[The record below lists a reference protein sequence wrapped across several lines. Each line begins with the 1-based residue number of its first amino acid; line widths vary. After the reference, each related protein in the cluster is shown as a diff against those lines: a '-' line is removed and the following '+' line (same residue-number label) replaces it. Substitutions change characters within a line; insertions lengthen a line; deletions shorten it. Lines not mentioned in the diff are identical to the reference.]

1 MKFLKLELENWSS
14 YGGSGNEVTFAKT
27 PGSEITVITAKNGV
41 GKTSILKAF
50 SFVLYGSVSQSI
62 ARSGDISKLED
73 FPNRPAL
80 ETGGEVT
87 TSVTLTFEYEGS
99 EWKLQRKFTAKQ
111 GQNANLLVLG
121 AVQTSL
127 IQIGKGSGISTEKI
141 DDFINDNLLN
151 QKVSHFY
158 FFDGVLL
165 EEIQSQLTRKDEVS
179 RKLVMNS
186 VENAL
191 GLRFLDHLHLNLKAC
206 LAKVDGE
213 IAGQVKALS
222 LNEKLLKKIDDDQEA
237 FDALKAD
244 IEQIEVLRA
253 IEVEKRDEHDKK
265 LQAIDPATK
274 AKAIERTRLQQDL
287 EDLEKE
293 FKESVQKIR
302 QEGER
307 AWLAPLSKSLSVLFE
322 SAESEEAAR
331 VEHKEHELGLKAKIS
346 SIEASL
352 NGKSCS
358 LCGNSHDEN
367 ELSRLS
373 KELETLKAELSDLT
387 PVHKNSEN
395 VSYKVGRA
403 LTESKRIDVVRQA
416 IEHQDSIMVKIADAK
431 RKIVRIGDELGN
443 FAENI
448 DVKWEEAQR
457 AEANSKIEKYD
468 EHIFESSKKLDIIRS
483 LLGANK
489 AKLTETGL
497 VSKKD
502 KDSRT
507 LIDLICRS
515 IEASF
520 EGFRDE
526 MRAQVET
533 KATEYLGVLT
543 SEPEIYGSVEISGD
557 YQIRIKSP
565 EGKLLQIA
573 NAGHKQILTTAFV
586 SAMAAVST
594 KKTPFVM
601 DTALSHLDV
610 ENSRQMLE
618 WAKYVNQQ
626 VILLVTPK
634 ELPKAIAHEVLG
646 SSIGRQYEIHKE
658 SAEVSKIKELN

>member
-1 MKFLKLELENWSS
+1 MKFLTLELENWSS
-14 YGGSGNEVTFAKT
+14 YGGSDNKVTFAKT
-27 PGSEITVITAKNGV
+27 HGSEITVITAKNGA

-50 SFVLYGSVSQSI
+50 SFVLYGSVNPSI
-62 ARSGDISKLED
+62 ARSGDTSKLED

-80 ETGGEVT
+80 EVGGEIT
-87 TSVTLTFEYEGS
+87 TSVTLVFEYEGS
-99 EWKLQRKFTAKQ
+99 EWKLQRRFTAKQ
-111 GQNANLLVLG
+111 GQNASLLVLG
-121 AVQTSL
+121 PVQTSL
-127 IQIGKGSGISTEKI
+127 IQVGKGAGISTEKI

-151 QKVSHFY
+151 EKVSHFY

-165 EEIQSQLTRKDEVS
+165 EEIQSQLTRRDEVS

-213 IAGQVKALS
+213 ISGQLKAQS
-222 LNEKLLKKIDDDQEA
+222 QNEKLLKKITDDQEA
-237 FDALKAD
+237 QDALKAD
-244 IEQIEVLRA
+244 VERIEALRSIEVS
-253 IEVEKRDEHDKK
+253 KRDEHDRK
-265 LQAIDPATK
+265 LQAIDPSTK
-274 AKAIERTRLQQDL
+274 AKAIERTRLQQEL
-287 EDLEKE
+287 EILD
-293 FKESVQKIR
+293 KESKDSLQKIR
-302 QEGER
+302 QEGEK
-307 AWLAPLSKSLSVLFE
+307 AWLAPLSSNLSELFAT
-322 SAESEEAAR
+322 AESEEISRAAI
-331 VEHKEHELGLKAKIS
+331 KEQEAELKAKL
-346 SIEASL
+346 ASL
-352 NGKSCS
+352 ESSLVGKSCS
-358 LCGNSHDEN
+358 LCGNSHSES
-367 ELSRLS
+367 ELADLS
-373 KELETLKAELSDLT
+373 TEIESLKVELGKLGPIQKST
-387 PVHKNSEN
+387 EN
-395 VSYKVGRA
+395 VSFKVGRA
-403 LTESKRIDVVRQA
+403 LAESKRVDVVKQA
-416 IEHQDSIMVKIADAK
+416 IDHHDSLLVKIADVK
-431 RKIVRIGDELGN
+431 RKIGRIGDELGN

-468 EHIFESSKKLDIIRS
+468 AHIMEANDKIDVLRS
-483 LLGANK
+483 LLATNR
-489 AKLTETGL
+489 AKLTESSL

-502 KDSRT
+502 QDARK

-543 SEPEIYGSVEISGD
+543 SEPDIYGSVEISGD

-594 KKTPFVM
+594 QKTPFVM

-618 WAKYVNQQ
+618 WAKYVDQQ

-634 ELPKAIAHEVLG
+634 ELPKEIAHEVLG
-646 SSIGRQYEIHKE
+646 SAIGRKYEIKKI
-658 SAEVSKIKELN
+658 SAEVSKIKESI